1 MLDSNNKPRWLVL
14 WLSLGLLWWLLG
26 MSVLPS
32 SKVYHQGLMILSWL
46 PGLLLLFR
54 RADLCD
60 AWRQR
65 LSLALLAL
73 VAWSAAS
80 WWWSQTPTPIS
91 ETKVFVYVLL
101 ATNGFLALAVLS
113 PPAFWRCLAVG
124 AIANGFLALISVV
137 YFYGWIV
144 SGDWKERA
152 VGIGLLSD
160 PILAAQVYVSTAL
173 LLPFLREHLPVRLRA
188 WAYYSSA
195 FGYVAFLLLCQSRG
209 PLLAAIVTVLLM
221 PLWMRSRGAWLAAG
235 VVVMATAIL
244 ALVMPY
250 LFLQRGLS
258 YRPELFQLAWQ
269 QFLSHPFIG
278 IGFDSPYWLKV
289 ADIEQ
294 PFKHAHNLYLHIAI
308 ILGAFGLALWL
319 WLQVEAWR
327 IAWRARFESEGR
339 ALCTLLCFAELA
351 VFTDAS
357 GLWVKPREEWFC
369 IWFPIFFALVLSTV
383 LSTKDR
389 RTT

>member
-1 MLDSNNKPRWLVL
+1 MLDYNSRPQWGVV
-14 WLSLGLLWWLLG
+14 WLSVGLLWWLLG

-32 SKVYHQGLMILSWL
+32 SKVYHQGLMALSWL
-46 PGLLLLFR
+46 PGLVVCFR
-54 RADLCD
+54 CEALCR

-65 LSLALLAL
+65 LSLTLLAL

-80 WWWSQTPTPIS
+80 WWWSQTSTPIS
-91 ETKVFVYVLL
+91 EMKVFVYVLL
-101 ATNGFLALAVLS
+101 ATNAFLALAVLNAS
-113 PPAFWRCLAVG
+113 AFWRCLACG
-124 AIANGFLALISVV
+124 ALANGFLALVSVV
-137 YFYGWIV
+137 YFYGWTV

-160 PILAAQVYVSTAL
+160 PILAAQAYVSTAL
-173 LLPFLREHLPVRLRA
+173 LLPFLREHLPVRLRG
-188 WAYYSSA
+188 WAFYLSC

-209 PLLAAIVTVLLM
+209 PLLAAVVTVLLL
-221 PLWMRSRGAWLAAG
+221 PLWMRTRGAWLAAG
-235 VVVMATAIL
+235 TVATAMIIL
-244 ALVMPY
+244 ALLLPY

-258 YRPELFQLAWQ
+258 YRPELFHLAWQ
-269 QFLSHPFIG
+269 QFLLHPFIG

-289 ADIEQ
+289 AGLDP

-308 ILGAFGLALWL
+308 ILGAFGLGLWL

-327 IAWRARFESEGR
+327 IAWRARLESEGR

-369 IWFPIFFALVLSTV
+369 IWFPIFLALVLPTV